1 MRKFGL
7 IGYPLG
13 HSFSKKYFTEKFASE
28 FINDTTYENF
38 ELPKIDLL
46 PKVVAENPDL
56 RGLNVTIPYKEAVI
70 RYLNELSDDAREI
83 GAVNTIKISSGKLK
97 GFNTDYIGFMRSL
110 IPLLKPTH
118 KKALILG
125 TGGSSLAVKYALEK
139 LGIEYL
145 LVSRNPFE
153 ENEISYDSITE
164 HILQEYTLLVNTT
177 PVGMFPDVLN
187 APEIPYQFLNDQHL
201 LFDLIYNPEET
212 LFLKNGREQG
222 AVTKNG
228 NEMLVLQAEEAWKIW
243 NSF

>member
-7 IGYPLG
+7 IGNPLG
-13 HSFSKKYFTEKFASE
+13 HSFSKKYFTEKFATE
-28 FINDTTYENF
+28 FINETVYENF

-46 PKVVAENPDL
+46 RNVVAENPDL

-70 RYLNELSDDAREI
+70 RYLDELSDDALEI

-97 GFNTDYIGFMRSL
+97 GFNTDYIGFTRSL
-110 IPLLKPTH
+110 IPLLKPSH

-145 LVSRNPFE
+145 IVSRNPFE
-153 ENEISYDSITE
+153 ENEIGYDAVNESLLNE
-164 HILQEYTLLVNTT
+164 HTLLINTT
-177 PVGMFPDVLN
+177 PVGMFPDVSN
-187 APEIPYQFLNDQHL
+187 APEIPYQFLGEQHL

-212 LFLKNGREQG
+212 IFLKSGKEKG
-222 AVTKNG
+222 ATTKNG
-228 NEMLVLQAEEAWKIW
+228 SEMLALQAEEAWKIW

>member
-13 HSFSKKYFTEKFASE
+13 HSFSKKYFTEKFVSE
-28 FINDTTYENF
+28 FINDTVYENH

-46 PKVVAENPDL
+46 PKIVAENPDL

-70 RYLNELSDDAREI
+70 RYLDELSDDAREI

-110 IPLLKPTH
+110 IPLLKPAH

-139 LGIEYL
+139 LGIECL

-153 ENEISYDSITE
+153 ENEISYSSITDE
-164 HILQEYTLLVNTT
+164 ILQEHTLLVNTT

-187 APEIPYQFLNDQHL
+187 APEIPYQFLNEQHL

-212 LFLKNGREQG
+212 LFLKNGKERG
-222 AVTKNG
+222 TTTKNG
-228 NEMLVLQAEEAWKIW
+228 SEMLVLQAEEAWKIW